1 MFQMFHFILCTM
13 LRKQICTLHRLVNAN
28 QQFDIVYILDRGTD
42 TMVKQLF
49 QKYINNVL
57 WEYV

>member
-1 MFQMFHFILCTM
+1 M

>member
-1 MFQMFHFILCTM
+1 MFHFILCTM

-28 QQFDIVYILDRGTD
+28 QQFDIVYIMDRDKDLTD
-42 TMVKQLF
+42 TIMKQLF
-49 QKYINNVL
+49 QIHINNVL

>member
-1 MFQMFHFILCTM
+1 M
-13 LRKQICTLHRLVNAN
+13 LRKQICTLYRLVNAN
-28 QQFDIVYILDRGTD
+28 QQFDIVYIMDRD
-42 TMVKQLF
+42 MVKQLY

>member
-1 MFQMFHFILCTM
+1 M

-28 QQFDIVYILDRGTD
+28 QQFDIVYIMDRD
-42 TMVKQLF
+42 MVKQLY